1 VKALLIHQHGDL
13 DQARYE
19 EIDDPEIKPGYVR
32 VKTQAT
38 ALNHLDLW
46 LVRGLPGLELQ
57 MPHVL
62 GSDGAGIVEEPG
74 EGVSRFSVGDRVM
87 INAVLSCGEC
97 EFCNQGEHSLCIR
110 LRLVG
115 EQVSGTHAELLVLP
129 EANLEKIPENISF
142 QEAAAFS
149 LVFQTAWRML
159 KTRAGI
165 QSGDDVFIHGIGG
178 GVSSA
183 ALNIVKCLGGRAFVS
198 SSSDEKLQQA
208 QEMGA
213 DFGYNY
219 TKTDVVQEV
228 MEETRKRG
236 VDIVVDSV
244 GAATWVQSLKLA
256 TKGGKIVTCGATS
269 GPSPE
274 TAIPLIFWKQLE
286 ILGSTMSNRREYQE
300 IIALLGQGK
309 LKPVIDQEFALSEG
323 RRALE
328 HLQSQNQYGKIV
340 LIP

>member
-1 VKALLIHQHGDL
+1 MKAFLIHQHGDL

-19 EIDDPEIKPGYVR
+19 EIDDPEIQPGYVR

-46 LVRGLPGLELQ
+46 VVRGLPGRDLK

-62 GSDGAGIVEEPG
+62 GSDGAGIVEEVG

-97 EFCNQGEHSLCIR
+97 EFCIQGEQSMCVR

-115 EQVSGTHAELLVLP
+115 EQVGGTHAEVLVLP
-129 EANLEKIPENISF
+129 EANLEKIPENVSF

-159 KTRAGI
+159 KTRARI
-165 QSGDDVFIHGIGG
+165 QSGNDVFIHGIGG

-183 ALNIVKCLGGRAFVS
+183 ALSIVKCLGGRAFVS
-198 SSSDEKLQQA
+198 SSSDEKLQRA
-208 QEMGA
+208 KESGA
-213 DFGYNY
+213 DFAYNY
-219 TKTDVVQEV
+219 TQTDVVQEV
-228 MEETRKRG
+228 MGETGKRG

-244 GAATWVQSLKLA
+244 GAATWVQSLKMA
-256 TKGGKIVTCGATS
+256 AKGGKIVTCGATS

-274 TAIPLIFWKQLE
+274 TAIRLIFWNHLS
-286 ILGSTMSNRREYQE
+286 ILGSTMSNRKEHQE

-323 RRALE
+323 RSALE
-328 HLQSQNQYGKIV
+328 HLQKHNQYGKVV

>member
-1 VKALLIHQHGDL
+1 MKALLIHQHGDL

-183 ALNIVKCLGGRAFVS
+183 ALNIVKCLGARAFVS

-274 TAIPLIFWKQLE
+274 TAIHLIFWKQLE

-328 HLQSQNQYGKIV
+328 HLQNQTQYGKVV

>member
-1 VKALLIHQHGDL
+1 VKAFLIHQHGDL

-19 EIDDPEIKPGYVR
+19 EIDDPEIQPGYVR
-32 VKTQAT
+32 VRTQAT

-46 LVRGLPGLELQ
+46 VVRGLPGRELQ

-62 GSDGAGIVEEPG
+62 GSDGAGIVEETG

-87 INAVLSCGEC
+87 INAVLSCGDC
-97 EFCNQGEHSLCIR
+97 EFCIQGEQSMCVRLC
-110 LRLVG
+110 LLG
-115 EQVSGTHAELLVLP
+115 EQVGGTHAELLVLAA
-129 EANLEKIPENISF
+129 ANLEKIPENISF

-159 KTRAGI
+159 KTRAGL

-183 ALNIVKCLGGRAFVS
+183 ALNIVKCAGGRAFVS

-208 QEMGA
+208 KEMGA

-219 TKTDVVQEV
+219 TQTDVVQEV
-228 MEETRKRG
+228 MGETGKRG

-256 TKGGKIVTCGATS
+256 AKGGKIVTCGATS

-274 TAIPLIFWKQLE
+274 TAIRLIFWNQLE
-286 ILGSTMSNRREYQE
+286 ILGSTMSNRKEHQE

-323 RRALE
+323 RSALE
-328 HLQSQNQYGKIV
+328 HLQNQKQFGKVV

>member
-1 VKALLIHQHGDL
+1 MKAFLIHQHGDL
-13 DQARYE
+13 DQVRYE
-19 EIDDPEIKPGYVR
+19 EIDDPEIQPGSVR

-46 LVRGLPGLELQ
+46 VVRGLPGRDLK

-62 GSDGAGIVEEPG
+62 GSDGAGIVEEVG
-74 EGVSRFSVGDRVM
+74 EGVGRFSVGDRVM

-97 EFCNQGEHSLCIR
+97 EFCIQGEQSMCVH

-115 EQVSGTHAELLVLP
+115 EQVGGTHAEMLVLP
-129 EANLEKIPENISF
+129 EANLEKIPENVSF

-159 KTRAGI
+159 KTRARI
-165 QSGDDVFIHGIGG
+165 KSGDDVFIHGIGG
-178 GVSSA
+178 GVSAA
-183 ALNIVKCLGGRAFVS
+183 ALSIVKCLGGRAFVS
-198 SSSDEKLQQA
+198 SSSDEKLQRA
-208 QEMGA
+208 KESGA
-213 DFGYNY
+213 DFAYNY
-219 TKTDVVQEV
+219 TQTDVVQEV
-228 MEETRKRG
+228 MGETGKRG

-244 GAATWVQSLKLA
+244 GAATWVQSLKMA
-256 TKGGKIVTCGATS
+256 AKGGKIVTCGATS

-274 TAIPLIFWKQLE
+274 TAIRLIFWNHLS
-286 ILGSTMSNRREYQE
+286 ILGSTMSNRKEHQE

-323 RRALE
+323 RIALE
-328 HLQSQNQYGKIV
+328 RLQKQNQYGKVV

>member
-1 VKALLIHQHGDL
+1 MKAFLIHQHGDL

-19 EIDDPEIKPGYVR
+19 EIDDPEIQPGYVR
-32 VKTQAT
+32 VQTQAT

-46 LVRGLPGLELQ
+46 VVRGLPGRDLK
-57 MPHVL
+57 MPHIL
-62 GSDGAGIVEEPG
+62 GSDGAGIVEEIG

-97 EFCNQGEHSLCIR
+97 EFCKQDEHSLCVR
-110 LRLVG
+110 LRLIG

-129 EANLEKIPENISF
+129 EANLEKIPKNVSF

-183 ALNIVKCLGGRAFVS
+183 ALSIVKCLGGRAFVS
-198 SSSDEKLQQA
+198 SSSDEKLQRA
-208 QEMGA
+208 REMGA
-213 DFGYNY
+213 DFAYNY
-219 TKTDVVQEV
+219 THTDVVQEV
-228 MEETRKRG
+228 MGETGKRG
-236 VDIVVDSV
+236 VDIVVDTV
-244 GAATWVQSLKLA
+244 GAATWVQSLKMA
-256 TKGGKIVTCGATS
+256 AKGGKIVTCGATS

-274 TAIPLIFWKQLE
+274 TAIRLIFWNHLS
-286 ILGSTMSNRREYQE
+286 ILGSTMSNRKEYQE
-300 IIALLGQGK
+300 VIALLGQGK

-323 RRALE
+323 RSALE
-328 HLQSQNQYGKIV
+328 HLQKQDQYGKVV

>member
-1 VKALLIHQHGDL
+1 MKALLIHQHGDL

-19 EIDDPEIKPGYVR
+19 EIDDPEIKPGCVR
-32 VKTQAT
+32 VRTQAT

-46 LVRGLPGLELQ
+46 VVRGLPGLKLK

-62 GSDGAGIVEEPG
+62 GSDGAGIVEETG

-87 INAVLSCGEC
+87 INAVLFCGEC
-97 EFCNQGEHSLCIR
+97 EFCIQGEHSLCVR

-115 EQVSGTHAELLVLP
+115 EQVSGIHAEFLVLP
-129 EANLEKIPENISF
+129 ETNLEKIPENVSF

-183 ALNIVKCLGGRAFVS
+183 ALNIVKCSGGRAFVS
-198 SSSDEKLQQA
+198 SSSDEKLQRA

-213 DFGYNY
+213 DFGYNH

-228 MEETRKRG
+228 LRETGKRG

-256 TKGGKIVTCGATS
+256 TKGGKIVTCGATT

-274 TAIPLIFWKQLE
+274 TDIRLIFWKQLE

-309 LKPVIDQEFALSEG
+309 LKPIIDQEFALSEG
-323 RRALE
+323 RSALE
-328 HLQSQNQYGKIV
+328 HLQTRNQFGKVV

>member
-1 VKALLIHQHGDL
+1 MKAFLIRQHGDL
-13 DQARYE
+13 DQVRYE
-19 EIDDPEIKPGYVR
+19 EIDDPQIKAFSVR
-32 VKTQAT
+32 VKIQAS

-46 LVRGLPGLELQ
+46 VVRGLPGRELQ

-62 GSDGAGIVEEPG
+62 GSDGAGIVEEIG

-97 EFCNQGEHSLCIR
+97 EFCNQDEHSLCIR
-110 LRLVG
+110 LCLLG
-115 EQVSGTHAELLVLP
+115 EQVSGTHAEQLVLP
-129 EANLEKIPENISF
+129 EANLEKIPKNVSF

-159 KTRAGI
+159 TTRAEI

-183 ALNIVKCLGGRAFVS
+183 ALSIVKYLGGRAFVS
-198 SSSDEKLQQA
+198 SSSDEKLQRA
-208 QEMGA
+208 KESGA

-219 TKTDVVQEV
+219 TQTDVLQEV
-228 MEETRKRG
+228 MQETGKRG

-244 GAATWVQSLKLA
+244 GAATWVQSLKMA
-256 TKGGKIVTCGATS
+256 AKGGKIVTCGATS

-274 TAIPLIFWKQLE
+274 TAIRLIFWNQLE
-286 ILGSTMSNRREYQE
+286 ILGSTMSNRKEYQE
-300 IIALLGQGK
+300 VIALLGQGK
-309 LKPVIDQEFALSEG
+309 LKAVIDQEFALSEG
-323 RRALE
+323 RSALE
-328 HLQSQNQYGKIV
+328 HLQKQNQYGKVV

>member
-1 VKALLIHQHGDL
+1 MKAFLIHQHGDL

-19 EIDDPEIKPGYVR
+19 EIDDPEIQPGYVR

-46 LVRGLPGLELQ
+46 VVRGLPGRDLK

-62 GSDGAGIVEEPG
+62 GSDGAGIVEEVG

-97 EFCNQGEHSLCIR
+97 EFCIQGEQSMCVR

-115 EQVSGTHAELLVLP
+115 EQVGGTHAEVLVLP
-129 EANLEKIPENISF
+129 EANLEKIPENVSF

-159 KTRAGI
+159 KTRARI
-165 QSGDDVFIHGIGG
+165 QSGNDVFIHGIGG

-183 ALNIVKCLGGRAFVS
+183 ALSIVKCLGGRAFVS
-198 SSSDEKLQQA
+198 SSSDEKLQRA
-208 QEMGA
+208 KESGA
-213 DFGYNY
+213 DFAYNY
-219 TKTDVVQEV
+219 TQTDVVQEV
-228 MEETRKRG
+228 MGETGKRG

-244 GAATWVQSLKLA
+244 GAATWVQSLKN
-256 TKGGKIVTCGATS
+256 G
-269 GPSPE
+269 
-274 TAIPLIFWKQLE
+274 
-286 ILGSTMSNRREYQE
+286 
-300 IIALLGQGK
+300 GQGR
-309 LKPVIDQEFALSEG
+309 QN
-323 RRALE
+323 R
-328 HLQSQNQYGKIV
+328 HLWSHQRTQS
-340 LIP
+340 

>member
-1 VKALLIHQHGDL
+1 MKALLIHRHGDL

-19 EIDDPEIKPGYVR
+19 EIDDLEIKPGCVR

-46 LVRGLPGLELQ
+46 VVRGIPGLKLKI
-57 MPHVL
+57 PHVL
-62 GSDGAGIVEEPG
+62 GSDGAGIVEENG
-74 EGVSRFSVGDRVM
+74 EGVSRFSVGDGVM

-97 EFCNQGEHSLCIR
+97 EFCIQGEHSLCIR

-129 EANLEKIPENISF
+129 EANLEKIPENVSF

-183 ALNIVKCLGGRAFVS
+183 ALNIVKCLGCRAFVS
-198 SSSDEKLQQA
+198 SSNDEKLQWA

-213 DFGYNY
+213 DFGYNH

-228 MEETRKRG
+228 MRETGKRG

-244 GAATWVQSLKLA
+244 GAATWVQSLKIA
-256 TKGGKIVTCGATS
+256 KKGGKIVTCGATT

-274 TAIPLIFWKQLE
+274 TDIRLIFWKQLE

-328 HLQSQNQYGKIV
+328 YLQNQKQYGKVV

>member
-1 VKALLIHQHGDL
+1 M
-13 DQARYE
+13 
-19 EIDDPEIKPGYVR
+19 
-32 VKTQAT
+32 
-38 ALNHLDLW
+38 NHLDLW
-46 LVRGLPGLELQ
+46 VVRGLAGRELQ
-57 MPHVL
+57 MPHIL
-62 GSDGAGIVEEPG
+62 GSDGAGVVEETG
-74 EGVSRFSVGDRVM
+74 DGVSRFSVGDRVM

-97 EFCNQGEHSLCIR
+97 EFCNQDEHSLCVR
-110 LRLVG
+110 LRLLG
-115 EQVSGTHAELLVLP
+115 EQVGGTHAELLVLP
-129 EANLEKIPENISF
+129 EANLEKIPEHVSF

-159 KTRAGI
+159 TTRAGI

-183 ALNIVKCLGGRAFVS
+183 ALNIVKYLGGRAFVS
-198 SSSDEKLQQA
+198 SSSDEKLQRA
-208 QEMGA
+208 KESGA

-219 TKTDVVQEV
+219 TQTDVVQEV
-228 MEETRKRG
+228 MQETGKRG
-236 VDIVVDSV
+236 VDIVIDSV
-244 GAATWVQSLKLA
+244 GAATWVQSLKMA
-256 TKGGKIVTCGATS
+256 AKGGKIVTCGATS

-274 TAIPLIFWKQLE
+274 TAIRLIFWNQLE

-323 RRALE
+323 RSALE
-328 HLQSQNQYGKIV
+328 HLQTQHQYGKVV

>member
-1 VKALLIHQHGDL
+1 MKAFLIHQHGDL

-19 EIDDPEIKPGYVR
+19 EIGDPQIKPGCVR

-46 LVRGLPGLELQ
+46 VVRGLPGRDLK

-62 GSDGAGIVEEPG
+62 GSDGAGTVEEIG
-74 EGVSRFSVGDRVM
+74 AGVSRFSVGDRVM
-87 INAVLSCGEC
+87 INAVLPCGEC
-97 EFCNQGEHSLCIR
+97 EFCNQDEHSLCIR
-110 LRLVG
+110 LRLIG
-115 EQVSGTHAELLVLP
+115 EQVGGTHAELLVLP
-129 EANLEKIPENISF
+129 EANLEKIPENVSF

-159 KTRAGI
+159 KTRAGM
-165 QSGDDVFIHGIGG
+165 QLGDDVFIHGIGG

-183 ALNIVKCLGGRAFVS
+183 ALSIVKCLGGRAFVS
-198 SSSDEKLQQA
+198 SSSDEKLQRA
-208 QEMGA
+208 RELGA
-213 DFGYNY
+213 DFVYNY
-219 TKTDVVQEV
+219 TQTDVVQEV
-228 MEETRKRG
+228 MGETGKRG

-244 GAATWVQSLKLA
+244 GAATWVQSLKMA
-256 TKGGKIVTCGATS
+256 AKGGKIVTCGATS
-269 GPSPE
+269 GPGPE
-274 TAIPLIFWKQLE
+274 TAIRLIFWNHLS
-286 ILGSTMSNRREYQE
+286 ILGSTMSNRREHQE

-323 RRALE
+323 RSALE
-328 HLQSQNQYGKIV
+328 HLQKQNQYGKVV

>member
-1 VKALLIHQHGDL
+1 MKAFLIHQHGDL

-19 EIDDPEIKPGYVR
+19 EIDDPEIQPGSVR

-46 LVRGLPGLELQ
+46 VVRGLPGRELQ

-62 GSDGAGIVEEPG
+62 GSDGAGVVEETG

-97 EFCNQGEHSLCIR
+97 EFCKKDEHSLCVR
-110 LRLVG
+110 LRLIG

-129 EANLEKIPENISF
+129 EANLEKIPENVSF

-159 KTRAGI
+159 KTRAGM

-183 ALNIVKCLGGRAFVS
+183 ALSIVKCLGGRAFVS
-198 SSSDEKLQQA
+198 SSSDEKLQRA
-208 QEMGA
+208 RELGA

-228 MEETRKRG
+228 LRETGKRG

-274 TAIPLIFWKQLE
+274 TAIHYIFWNQLA
-286 ILGSTMSNRREYQE
+286 ILGSTMSNRKEYREVV
-300 IIALLGQGK
+300 ALLGEGK
-309 LKPVIDQEFALSEG
+309 LKPVIDREFALSEG
-323 RRALE
+323 RSALE
-328 HLQSQNQYGKIV
+328 HLQKQNQYGKIV